1 MFEFTIPEI
10 NNIDPENIIVE
21 KEILIEKPPLLG
33 ANFLLFREYI
43 STCCVPNSLFGC
55 LKNSTAVHLHGRVH
69 GS

>member
-21 KEILIEKPPLLG
+21 KEIPIEKPPLLG
-33 ANFLLFREYI
+33 ANVPFQGIYLYLLCPKLPFW
-43 STCCVPNSLFGC
+43 LFE
-55 LKNSTAVHLHGRVH
+55 NSTAVHLHGRVH